1 MEKTNKVKKILLVDD
16 NEMDSSLTERV
27 LSNEYE
33 IIKAKSGKEALEYL
47 LKGNVPNLI
56 LLDIL
61 MPQLD
66 GWGTYDR
73 IRAITFLQDVP
84 VAFLTSLDESSK
96 ADHAYEI
103 GASDY
108 IVKPYNVKDLIIR
121 IETIMKKH
129 ENQS

>member
-1 MEKTNKVKKILLVDD
+1 MEKNNKVKKILLVDD
-16 NEMDSSLTERV
+16 NEIELSLTENV
-27 LSNEYE
+27 LNNEYE

-66 GWGTYDR
+66 GWETYDR
-73 IRAITFLQDVP
+73 VRAITFLHDVP
-84 VAFLTSLDESSK
+84 IAFLTSVDESSK
-96 ADHAYEI
+96 VDHAYEI

-108 IVKPYNVKDLIIR
+108 ILKPYNAKDLIIR
-121 IETIMKKH
+121 IATIMKKY
-129 ENQS
+129 EN